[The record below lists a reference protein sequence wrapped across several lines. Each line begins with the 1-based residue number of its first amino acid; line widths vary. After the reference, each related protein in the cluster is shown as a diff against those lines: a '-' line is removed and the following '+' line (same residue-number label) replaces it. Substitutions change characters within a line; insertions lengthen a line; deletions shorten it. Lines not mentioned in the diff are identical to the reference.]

1 MLGSGKF
8 WSAPTILLAPPLAN
22 LVEIFQSVKVDYL
35 QHEWFLAQVQRLR
48 GRVYLNDGAIEPRQ
62 LSADGRFVHPHDE
75 SSWQLL
81 VTDSTGQVSGCLRY
95 RLADEAP
102 FDDLDIAQS
111 ALACSDKWGGRL
123 QRAVETQKADAQ
135 RRQIK
140 FAELGGWAL
149 VEEMRGSRLALGM
162 ALTVFALG
170 QLLGGAVATTTA
182 TTRHRSS
189 TILKKV
195 GGTGLVG
202 DGLELPPYY
211 DPRYKCEMEILGF
224 DAHRPNPKYKVWVD
238 ECRRHL
244 ANLTVICAE
253 FVYPGLKYLGVPTA
267 DRVPRYAR
275 QRFTLDH
282 NQTTADG

>member
-1 MLGSGKF
+1 MSGSGNF
-8 WSAPTILLAPPLAN
+8 WSAPTVLLAPPMAN
-22 LVEIFQSVKVDYL
+22 LSEVFQSVKVDCL
-35 QHEWFLAQVQRLR
+35 QHERFLAEVQRLR
-48 GRVYLNDGAIEPRQ
+48 GRVYLNDGAIEERQ

-81 VTDSTGQVSGCLRY
+81 VTDSIGQVSGCLRY

-102 FDDLDIAQS
+102 FDDLDLAQS

-123 QRAVETQKADAQ
+123 QRAVEDQKADAQ
-135 RRQIK
+135 RREIK

-149 VEEMRGSRLALGM
+149 LEEMRGSRLALGM

-195 GGTGLVG
+195 GGSGLVS

-211 DPRYKCEMEILGF
+211 DPRYKCQMEILGF

-238 ECRRHL
+238 DCRRHL
-244 ANLTVICAE
+244 ANLTVICPE
-253 FVYPGLKYLGVPTA
+253 PVYPGLEYLGVSAAAGP
-267 DRVPRYAR
+267 VPRYAR
-275 QRFTLDH
+275 QRLTLDH
-282 NQTTADG
+282 SQITG

>member
-1 MLGSGKF
+1 M
-8 WSAPTILLAPPLAN
+8 AN
-22 LVEIFQSVKVDYL
+22 LSDVFQSVKVDCL
-35 QHEWFLAQVQRLR
+35 QHEGFLAEVQRLR
-48 GRVYLNDGAIEPRQ
+48 GRVYLNDGAIEARQ

-81 VTDSTGQVSGCLRY
+81 VTDSMGQVSGCLRY

-111 ALACSDKWGGRL
+111 ALACSDKWGRRL
-123 QRAVETQKADAQ
+123 QRAVEAQKAEAQ
-135 RRQIK
+135 RREIK

-189 TILKKV
+189 TILRKV
-195 GGTGLVG
+195 GGTGLVT
-202 DGLELPPYY
+202 DGLELPAYY
-211 DPRYKCEMEILGF
+211 DPRYRCEMEILGF

-253 FVYPGLKYLGVPTA
+253 FVYPGLKYLGVPAA

-282 NQTTADG
+282 NQTTADW